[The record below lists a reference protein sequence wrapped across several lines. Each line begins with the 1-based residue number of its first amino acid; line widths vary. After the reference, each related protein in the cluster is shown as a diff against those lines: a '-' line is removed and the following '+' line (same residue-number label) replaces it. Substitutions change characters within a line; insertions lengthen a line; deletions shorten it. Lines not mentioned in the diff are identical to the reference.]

1 MKSRIK
7 KLFPEIIRF
16 WRLFKFEF
24 KKREKINRTN
34 WGFLFAGNK
43 LMSTGLFETKETKLI
58 RKLLK
63 DVDLFINI
71 GANIGYY
78 CCHALN
84 LGKKV
89 IAFEPMPNNL
99 YFLYKNIEIN
109 NWNNSIQ
116 VFPVGLGNKNG
127 IEKIYGDNTGA
138 SLIKGWGNF
147 EETFQ
152 TNISCFKA
160 DTLLQNII
168 NNKKCLFLID
178 VEGFE
183 YDVLLG
189 AKSLI
194 SMDNSPVWII
204 EIMMIEYHSKGK
216 PLNTKFIKTFDLFY
230 DNSYKVYDIENNLKL
245 INREF
250 LIEKYN
256 SKKYNSINF
265 LIKK

>member
-1 MKSRIK
+1 MKKIIK
-7 KLFPEIIRF
+7 KLFPNIISF
-16 WRLFKFEF
+16 WRILKFEI
-24 KKREKINRTN
+24 KKHEKIYKTN
-34 WGFLFAGNK
+34 WGFLFVGNK
-43 LMSTGLFETKETKLI
+43 LMSDGLFEPKETKLI
-58 RKLLK
+58 RKLLE
-63 DVDLFINI
+63 DTDLFINV

-84 LGKKV
+84 LDKKV

-99 YFLYKNIEIN
+99 FFLYKNIHIN
-109 NWNNSIQ
+109 NWSNNIQ
-116 VFPVGLGNKNG
+116 VFPVGLGSKNG

-138 SLIKGWGNF
+138 SLVKGWGGF

-160 DTLLQNII
+160 DTLLHSITGQKI
-168 NNKKCLFLID
+168 LFLID

-194 SMDNSPVWII
+194 SMENSPIWII
-204 EIMMIEYHSKGK
+204 EIVMTLVQSEQES
-216 PLNTKFIKTFDLFY
+216 LNLNFIKTFDLFY
-230 DNSYKVYDIENNLKL
+230 DHGYKIYDIENNLKL
-245 INREF
+245 IDRDF
-250 LIEKYN
+250 LISKYD
-256 SKKYNSINF
+256 SKKYKSINF